1 MKIRKRCLMLIMI
14 LITSTLGLVEAKEL
28 QDLIELPA
36 EVHDKLTQK
45 LKQSKKYT
53 EEQMK
58 TITDCLEKSNIEK
71 IINCLSDDGLEDTLE
86 IGYMIKDEI
95 KDLRD
100 RVCGSSSFGDKDRC
114 KQLQKDLLSLGHQ
127 IKETWSKTLASGQA
141 YLKNRTELT
150 RLKKK
155 ICDKI
160 NKKGCWSWLNERMDI
175 NCNPKKMDY
184 EGEKLRQCRTNIAR
198 DVWEQLNAGN

>member
-1 MKIRKRCLMLIMI
+1 MLFV
-14 LITSTLGLVEAKEL
+14 LLLSSTLGLVEAKEL
-28 QDLIELPA
+28 QDWMDLPA
-36 EVHDKLTQK
+36 EVQENLTQK
-45 LKQSKKYT
+45 LKKSRKYT

-58 TITDCLEKSNIEK
+58 TITNCLEKSKLEET
-71 IINCLSDDGLEDTLE
+71 INCLSNDGLEDALE
-86 IGYMIKDEI
+86 IGYMIKDEMR
-95 KDLRD
+95 DLRD

-114 KQLQKDLLSLGHQ
+114 KQLQKDLAGLGDR

-141 YLKNRTELT
+141 YLKKRTELT

-175 NCNPKKMDY
+175 NCNPKKLDNDA
-184 EGEKLRQCRTNIAR
+184 EKLRQCRTNIAR
-198 DVWEQLNAGN
+198 DVWERLNAAK